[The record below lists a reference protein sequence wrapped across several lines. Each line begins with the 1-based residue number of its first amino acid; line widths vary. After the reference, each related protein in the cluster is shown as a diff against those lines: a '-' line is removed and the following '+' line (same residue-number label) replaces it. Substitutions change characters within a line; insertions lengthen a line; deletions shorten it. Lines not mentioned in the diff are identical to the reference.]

1 MRLNTDSGS
10 TLGTT
15 YRKRQWLPGFLL
27 AWFVLVG
34 ALGFFYNL
42 YNAISYLNSW
52 TIGDWLIS
60 YAGGFVRRGLPGQV
74 LFALAKAAHVSP
86 IYIIW
91 IWCCI
96 AFVLL
101 AVLLYR
107 LAGSH
112 LDPVLL
118 ASPFCLLMPLLG
130 DYFFRKDVTIA
141 LLYGL
146 CLLIFLSSA
155 RSSEP
160 HRQVR
165 CIVGVNCVG
174 ILAVLSHESF
184 LFFGLPSLL
193 WIAPHCFMASPIRI
207 LSRIPFGVRGVIYL
221 FPVIIASISVLIFK
235 GSGQHA
241 LLIHHAWQQISE
253 LFTSQ
258 AGLTT
263 SRPPDGAIN
272 ALGWSL
278 NQQPGFVA
286 RQFAMPISYAFGQS
300 PALRPA
306 IPVVLPWLIT
316 LYVVVLLF
324 CAGGCAASRDLRIRV
339 VMLQLCCVAPLFL
352 VGVDFGRWI
361 FLLTTSSVLLYG
373 FLVNSDCLNGGQ
385 NCWLSWPPF
394 VYAKGLIPSRL
405 RLGVFSRLSLLF
417 LGIPACCWSIRG
429 FGLASPIGYPYKFF
443 VICLLKGNCAG

>member
-1 MRLNTDSGS
+1 MFLCIRKMRLNTDSGS
-10 TLGTT
+10 ELGATC
-15 YRKRQWLPGFLL
+15 RKRQWLPGFLL
-27 AWFVLVG
+27 AWFALVG

-42 YNAISYLNSW
+42 SNAISYLNSW

-74 LFALAKAAHVSP
+74 LYILAKVAHVSP

-107 LAGSH
+107 LAGSQ

-146 CLLIFLSSA
+146 CLLIFLNSA
-155 RSSEP
+155 RSSQP
-160 HRQVR
+160 HHQFW

-193 WIAPHCFMASPIRI
+193 WIAPHCLKAHPGSI
-207 LSRIPFGVRGVIYL
+207 LIGLPFWARGFIYL
-221 FPVIIASISVLIFK
+221 FPIIIASIAVLVFK

-241 LLIHHAWQQISE
+241 LLIHQAWVQI
-253 LFTSQ
+253 
-258 AGLTT
+258 AGLFANQSGLNT

-278 NQQPGFVA
+278 SQQPSFVVK
-286 RQFAMPISYAFGQS
+286 QLMMSIS
-300 PALRPA
+300 
-306 IPVVLPWLIT
+306 
-316 LYVVVLLF
+316 
-324 CAGGCAASRDLRIRV
+324 
-339 VMLQLCCVAPLFL
+339 
-352 VGVDFGRWI
+352 
-361 FLLTTSSVLLYG
+361 
-373 FLVNSDCLNGGQ
+373 
-385 NCWLSWPPF
+385 
-394 VYAKGLIPSRL
+394 
-405 RLGVFSRLSLLF
+405 
-417 LGIPACCWSIRG
+417 
-429 FGLASPIGYPYKFF
+429 
-443 VICLLKGNCAG
+443 